1 MPLADVARLGSK
13 IVKENLNTLHSS
25 AKNGNGNGRK
35 GVTRSAVAGPTD
47 QHGELDFLGSLFGAL
62 GQEGI
67 RYCVLQRWD
76 ALLEELHTD
85 HDVDLVVHPKDAGK
99 LRFVWRALRE
109 RGYTPIHLLN
119 HEVNAYAFVFAWF
132 ESLSMRTVMVDIAF
146 EHRQSGL
153 IWKSGEELLAGRQQQ
168 GNMWVAD
175 PGVELA
181 YLLVKKMLK
190 GSFKASR
197 EQRYKLLVERVGRQQ
212 AKGIITGLFGEE
224 HSDQVLGACESANL
238 EPVLRPLRRSFLLK
252 RYVRNPFNLIRYVLA
267 NDLRLARRWFQPTGL
282 TLALLGTSAL
292 RENNVYQRVVEV
304 LTPAFGVHN
313 VKWRRRPSIP
323 GSENPATA
331 NNFVHGHSRGTLRSS
346 LGLLVW
352 FCNYWARY
360 AFRIRPLVVR
370 THLVVLD
377 RYFHDG
383 LVDSNSG
390 KLKGPVWMARLL
402 SRFAPK
408 PDLLLFLDSRDE
420 AILSEEC
427 AAAEKNRFAWAGSS
441 GEFLLPYRSVRLVG
455 ISSKMDQTVRE
466 ASQLFMEYLAQRF
479 QARHSRWLGVQ
490 S

>member
-1 MPLADVARLGSK
+1 MSRINVTHLGST
-13 IVKENLNTLHSS
+13 IVRENLESFELA
-25 AKNGNGNGRK
+25 AKNGNGRT
-35 GVTRSAVAGPTD
+35 GVTRSAVSGLSD
-47 QHGELDFLGSLFGAL
+47 QRGELDFLSSLFHAL
-62 GQEGI
+62 GREGV

-132 ESLSMRTVMVDIAF
+132 EGLSMRTVMVDIAF

-168 GNMWVAD
+168 GNMWVSD

-190 GSFKASR
+190 GSFKESR
-197 EQRYKLLVERVGRQQ
+197 EQRYKLLVERVGRQR
-212 AKGIITGLFGEE
+212 AKAIITELFGEKN
-224 HSDQVLGACESANL
+224 SDEVLGACESANL
-238 EPVLRPLRRSFLLK
+238 GPVLRPLRKSFLLK
-252 RYVRNPFNLIRYVLA
+252 RYIRNPFNLIRYVLA

-292 RENNVYQRVVEV
+292 RESNVYQRVVEV
-304 LTPAFGVHN
+304 LTPAFGVQN
-313 VKWRRRPSIP
+313 VKWRRRPAIP
-323 GSENPATA
+323 ESKNPATA
-331 NNFVHGHSRGTLRSS
+331 EHFVYGHSKGTLRSS
-346 LGLLVW
+346 IGLLVW
-352 FCNYWARY
+352 FCSYWARY

-383 LVDSNSG
+383 LVDGNSG

-408 PDLLLFLDSRDE
+408 PDLLLFLDSKDE
-420 AILSEEC
+420 TMLSEAS
-427 AAAEKNRFAWAGSS
+427 AAAEKNMSSAAGTSR
-441 GEFLLPYRSVRLVG
+441 EFLLPYRSVRFVG
-455 ISSKMDQTVRE
+455 INSKMDQTVQE
-466 ASQLFMEYLAQRF
+466 ASQLFIEHLAQRF
-479 QARHSRWLGVQ
+479 QNRHSRWIGLQ